1 MEQLKNRRLKQLT
14 KEEQQWM
21 DISSKAQQRLD
32 ELKDREVKLHQDLEE
47 LRSMPN
53 TISTEKTRLQSL
65 SMITNKN
72 MIKLQ
77 VNFNSKNKLLM
88 R

>member
-1 MEQLKNRRLKQLT
+1 
-14 KEEQQWM
+14 M

-32 ELKDREVKLHQDLEE
+32 ELKDREVKLHQDLEITF
-47 LRSMPN
+47 MPN

-65 SMITNKN
+65 INNNKQEYDK
-72 MIKLQ
+72 IAA
-77 VNFNSKNKLLM
+77 NFKSKNKLQM